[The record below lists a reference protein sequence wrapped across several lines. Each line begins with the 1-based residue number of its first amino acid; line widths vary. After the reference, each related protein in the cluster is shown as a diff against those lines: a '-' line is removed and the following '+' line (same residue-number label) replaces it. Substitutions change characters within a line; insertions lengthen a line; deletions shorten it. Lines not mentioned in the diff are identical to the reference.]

1 MSDHITSDLIE
12 RQRTVSSAIVEKVL
26 NDPAFRQRLVDAPE
40 AALREAGLVDD
51 LQGLT
56 TDMQGEVSGYAQ
68 QIEAPG
74 ESQSCQCCVTVLY

>member
-56 TDMQGEVSGYAQ
+56 EQMQGEVSGYSKE
-68 QIEAPG
+68 ISLPE
-74 ESQSCQCCVTVLY
+74 ESQSCMCCVTVIY